1 MAILSLL
8 VFSYILGSIP
18 FGFLAGHL
26 VKGIDIRN
34 FGSGNIGATN
44 VFRVLGK
51 KWGVVVFILDFLKGL
66 LPIVIANLIGDFP
79 PYVFLMTAIAVICGH
94 NWTCFLNFKGGKG
107 VATSVGVVLGLSFA
121 FPALFIALLAAII
134 TWVVFFYGLR
144 YVSIG
149 SLAAALVFFVTALFL
164 KMPLEIKVFAFAVFV
179 LIVLRHKK
187 NISNL
192 LAKKENRF

>member
-1 MAILSLL
+1 MVTLSLL

-18 FGFLAGHL
+18 FGFLTGHL

-51 KWGVVVFILDFLKGL
+51 KWGVLVFILDFLKGL
-66 LPIVIANLIGDFP
+66 LPVLVVRSIGGFA
-79 PYVFLMTAIAVICGH
+79 PYVFVGVAVAVICGH
-94 NWTCFLNFKGGKG
+94 NWTCFLRFKGGKG

-121 FPALFIALLAAII
+121 FPALFIALFTAII

-144 YVSIG
+144 YVSVA
-149 SLAAALVFFVTALFL
+149 SLACAFTFFLTAILLRLPAA
-164 KMPLEIKVFAFAVFV
+164 IKVFAFVVFM